1 MEKKSARN
9 QTVRQPQPP
18 HIKKRPVGGSA
29 VSGPSFGALVLE
41 AGAMHCGSVGPGGS
55 MKVGGPT
62 RAKKW
67 GASNGGAWFYALG
80 ILVGFSK
87 FLACIAPWI
96 CLHGSP

>member
-41 AGAMHCGSVGPGGS
+41 AGAMHCGSVNPDGS
-55 MKVGGPT
+55 MKVGGST
-62 RAKKW
+62 RTND
-67 GASNGGAWFYALG
+67 GAVCAPGVARVAVLARDVRGLT
-80 ILVGFSK
+80 SK
-87 FLACIAPWI
+87 
-96 CLHGSP
+96 